1 MQNKNH
7 KLFQMPSRFVSRLL
21 RVAGHQ
27 PAPSAPPEQLDL
39 DLGLD
44 HITHTS
50 LRVRDALPVR
60 SAELWLLMGNPDE
73 ALKELQTLSA
83 SALLHPWPHR
93 VQLNA
98 AQAAKAIAA

>member
-60 SAELWLLMGNPDE
+60 SAELWLLENDRYARYSRIGR
-73 ALKELQTLSA
+73 S
-83 SALLHPWPHR
+83 
-93 VQLNA
+93 NA
-98 AQAAKAIAA
+98 VDL